1 MGFGDAA
8 ASVTE
13 GYVCVVLIDFAVKSR
28 VGASIEMG
36 CPILGVCV
44 CCACFSQLLGQSRR
58 DSGSANSAVIALQH
72 CETAFSTNC
81 NGYYL
86 NWKLYSGEIL

>member
-44 CCACFSQLLGQSRR
+44 CVVHVSLSCWVKVDATVAAQIQ
-58 DSGSANSAVIALQH
+58 Q
-72 CETAFSTNC
+72 
-81 NGYYL
+81 
-86 NWKLYSGEIL
+86 